1 MDIYLSS
8 FIFNLER
15 VFENI
20 NIYRTIIILNNYNYN
35 NLNLLIKKLKE
46 NNHIPIFINSSHDI
60 NYNYRLFIMKD
71 ISLLSH
77 INKNHYNFIA
87 IY

>member
-1 MDIYLSS
+1 MDNYLSS
-8 FIFNLER
+8 FIFNLEK

-20 NIYRTIIILNNYNYN
+20 NIYRTIIILNNYNN
-35 NLNLLIKKLKE
+35 VNLLIKKLKE
-46 NNHIPIFINSSHDI
+46 NNHIPIFINNSNDI

-71 ISLLSH
+71 ISLLNH
-77 INKNHYNFIA
+77 INKTYYNFIA

>member
-1 MDIYLSS
+1 MDNCLSS

-77 INKNHYNFIA
+77 INKNYYNFIA

>member
-8 FIFNLER
+8 FIHNLEK

-20 NIYRTIIILNNYNYN
+20 NIYRTIIILNNYN

-46 NNHIPIFINSSHDI
+46 NNHIPIFINNSYDI
-60 NYNYRLFIMKD
+60 NYNYRLFIIKD
-71 ISLLSH
+71 ISLLSY
-77 INKNHYNFIA
+77 INKKYYNFIA

>member
-1 MDIYLSS
+1 MNNYMTS
-8 FIFNLER
+8 FIFNLESI
-15 VFENI
+15 FENI
-20 NIYRTIIILNNYNYN
+20 NIYRTIIILHNYNH
-35 NLNLLIKKLKE
+35 LNLLINKLKE
-46 NNHIPIFINSSHDI
+46 NNHIPIIINNINDI

-77 INKNHYNFIA
+77 INKNYYNFIA